1 MQIYIMIIQYNCII
15 DALYFS
21 TSLSESIKLEKHIHI
36 VYTVDLITVQTALD
50 LMFPCTSEYFS
61 LLCS

>member
-1 MQIYIMIIQYNCII
+1 MIIQYNCII

-21 TSLSESIKLEKHIHI
+21 NSVSELINFVKDIHI
-36 VYTVDLITVQTALD
+36 VHTVDLSTAQIALD